1 MWFRLNPLEPVQLNE
16 VSTHSSWKQMI
27 FICAKSSLQNHPAL
41 TKTFYYIAYLYVL
54 YLLFIFYLE

>member
-41 TKTFYYIAYLYVL
+41 TKTFYYIGYYK
-54 YLLFIFYLE
+54 I